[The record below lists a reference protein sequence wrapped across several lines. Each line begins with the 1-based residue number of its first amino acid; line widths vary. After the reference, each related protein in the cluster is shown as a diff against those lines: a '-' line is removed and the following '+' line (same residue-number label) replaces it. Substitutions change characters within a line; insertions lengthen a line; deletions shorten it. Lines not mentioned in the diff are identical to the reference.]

1 MRIRYIEKS
10 DNTKIAAVIRKV
22 IIEIGATKTGNAYE
36 DEELD
41 AMFEAYEKDRFIYF
55 VVENVKQIFGGASIA
70 PLKNGDPLICELQK
84 MYFHP
89 EAREKGL
96 GKQMIQR
103 CIDFAKVS
111 NFKLCYIETMQN
123 MKDAQK
129 LYIKTGFKYIDDSL
143 GNTGYSSCPIWILK
157 TL

>member
-22 IIEIGATKTGNAYE
+22 IIEMGAPKTGIAYE
-36 DEELD
+36 DQELD

-55 VVENVKQIFGGASIA
+55 VVENGKQIFGGAGIA

-84 MYFHP
+84 MYFLP
-89 EAREKGL
+89 EARGKGL

-103 CIDFAKVS
+103 CIDFTKAS
-111 NFKLCYIETMQN
+111 NFEQCYIETMPKMQ
-123 MKDAQK
+123 DTQK
-129 LYIKTGFKYIDDSL
+129 LYIKAGFKYLDHSL
-143 GNTGYSSCPIWILK
+143 GNTGHSSCSICMLK

>member
-22 IIEIGATKTGNAYE
+22 IIEMGAPNAGAAYE

-41 AMFEAYEKDRFIYF
+41 EMFEAYEKDRFIYF
-55 VVENVKQIFGGASIA
+55 VVKNGKQILGAAVIA
-70 PLKNGDPLICELQK
+70 PLKNGDPQICELQK
-84 MYFHP
+84 MYFLP
-89 EAREKGL
+89 EALGKGL
-96 GKQMIQR
+96 GKQMIQW

-111 NFKLCYIETMQN
+111 NFRQCYIETMQN
-123 MKDAQK
+123 KQDAQK
-129 LYIKTGFKYIDDSL
+129 LYTKTGFKYIDHYL
-143 GNTGYSSCPIWILK
+143 GNTGHSSCPIWMLK

>member
-1 MRIRYIEKS
+1 MRIRHIDKS
-10 DNTKIAAVIRKV
+10 DNTKIADVIRKV
-22 IIEIGATKTGNAYE
+22 IIEMGAPMTGTAYE

-41 AMFEAYEKDRFIYF
+41 GMFEAYEKDRFIYF
-55 VVENVKQIFGGASIA
+55 VVENGKQILGGAGIA

-84 MYFHP
+84 MYFLP
-89 EAREKGL
+89 EARGKGL

-123 MKDAQK
+123 MQDAQK
-129 LYIKTGFKYIDDSL
+129 LYLKTGFKYIDHPL
-143 GNTGYSSCPIWILK
+143 GNTGHSSCPIWMLK